1 MIIGM
6 DNDPFRNVCWF
17 KIQKL
22 QFGKIIFRQFFRN
35 SISIEKRIRNWKFTE
50 RERERD
56 LSLRF
61 DNSRERMK
69 GKSVSNSVKKSS
81 SFLVGGRSPGLDG
94 NFFIMWRGRKSVY
107 IYIYRMEKSAGCF
120 VYAKL
125 VR

>member
-1 MIIGM
+1 MEIY
-6 DNDPFRNVCWF
+6 
-17 KIQKL
+17 
-22 QFGKIIFRQFFRN
+22 
-35 SISIEKRIRNWKFTE
+35 
-50 RERERD
+50 REREID

-81 SFLVGGRSPGLDG
+81 SFLVEGLDG

>member
-1 MIIGM
+1 
-6 DNDPFRNVCWF
+6 
-17 KIQKL
+17 
-22 QFGKIIFRQFFRN
+22 
-35 SISIEKRIRNWKFTE
+35 
-50 RERERD
+50 
-56 LSLRF
+56 
-61 DNSRERMK
+61 MK

>member
-1 MIIGM
+1 MYVGLKYKSCSLEKLFFDNFLEILFRSRNELEIG
-6 DNDPFRNVCWF
+6 NL
-17 KIQKL
+17 QK
-22 QFGKIIFRQFFRN
+22 
-35 SISIEKRIRNWKFTE
+35 
-50 RERERD
+50 ERD

-81 SFLVGGRSPGLDG
+81 SFLVEGRRFGWK
-94 NFFIMWRGRKSVY
+94 FFYNVEREKECV
-107 IYIYRMEKSAGCF
+107 YRMEKSAGCF